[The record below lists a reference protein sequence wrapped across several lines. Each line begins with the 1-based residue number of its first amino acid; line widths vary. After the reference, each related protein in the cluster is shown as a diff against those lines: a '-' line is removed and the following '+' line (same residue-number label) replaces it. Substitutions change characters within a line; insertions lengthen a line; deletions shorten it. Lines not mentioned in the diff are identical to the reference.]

1 MPSTAAG
8 VDVNA
13 AINPT
18 NIDFMNCLLLINRIK
33 YTALL
38 AMIISIVD
46 ASSSQAQGSLSDSSK
61 TYALIWHDEFDG
73 ETINPLLWNF
83 EIGNLGTN
91 HEKQAYK
98 AENATVKGGFL
109 TITAKKESAYGQPY
123 TSSRINTKGKF
134 AIPGG
139 RIEAYIKCPMG
150 KGLWPAFWMLG
161 YDIEEVGWPKCGE
174 IDIMEHVNA
183 DTIVYGTI
191 HWDKNGHAM
200 YGIKA
205 PTTPGEFHLYAVE
218 WDKDEIS
225 WYVDKTRIGSS
236 NIKNGINNTG
246 VFRHPF
252 YILFNFAV
260 GGDFPGTTTS
270 VDESLLPAKMEVD
283 YVRVYE
289 IRRNR

>member
-1 MPSTAAG
+1 MKNKIIFIHTRKYIALIIIIILHINISKSNAQVAST
-8 VDVNA
+8 
-13 AINPT
+13 
-18 NIDFMNCLLLINRIK
+18 
-33 YTALL
+33 
-38 AMIISIVD
+38 
-46 ASSSQAQGSLSDSSK
+46 DSSK
-61 TYALIWHDEFDG
+61 TYRLIWHDEFDG

-83 EIGNLGTN
+83 ETGNLGTN
-91 HEKQAYK
+91 NEKQAYK
-98 AENATVKGGFL
+98 SENASVKDGHL
-109 TITAKKESAYGQPY
+109 VITAKKQSAYGQAY
-123 TSSRINTKGKF
+123 TSSRLNTKGKF

-150 KGLWPAFWMLG
+150 NGLWPAFWMLG

-205 PTTPGEFHLYAVE
+205 PTTPGDFHLYAVD
-218 WDKDEIS
+218 WDKDEIT
-225 WYVDKTRIGSS
+225 WYIDKLKIGTSS
-236 NIKNGINNTG
+236 IKNGINNTA

-252 YILFNFAV
+252 YILLNFAV
-260 GGDFPGTTTS
+260 GGDFPGKTTPI
-270 VDESLLPAKMEVD
+270 DESLLPAKMEVD

-289 IRRNR
+289 ISKTR

>member
-1 MPSTAAG
+1 MSNKTSLVNKTKQAAMLAL
-8 VDVNA
+8 VILYVNIGQSYAQA
-13 AINPT
+13 ART
-18 NIDFMNCLLLINRIK
+18 
-33 YTALL
+33 
-38 AMIISIVD
+38 
-46 ASSSQAQGSLSDSSK
+46 DSSK
-61 TYALIWHDEFDG
+61 TYNLIWHDEFEG

-83 EIGNLGTN
+83 EVGNLGTN
-91 HEKQAYK
+91 NEKQAYQ
-98 AENATVKGGFL
+98 AENSAVKDGL
-109 TITAKKESAYGQPY
+109 LIITAKKEGAYGQPY
-123 TSSRINTKGKF
+123 TSSRLNTKGKF
-134 AIPGG
+134 AISGG

-205 PTTPGEFHLYAVE
+205 PTTPGDFHLYAVE

-225 WYVDKTRIGSS
+225 WYVDKIKIGVSS
-236 NIKNGINNTG
+236 IKNGVNNTE

-252 YILFNFAV
+252 YILLNFAV
-260 GGDFPGTTTS
+260 GGDFPGKTTP
-270 VDESLLPAKMEVD
+270 VDENLLPAKMEVD

-289 IRRNR
+289 LSRIH